1 MARETEFYR
10 DNLEAILAFT
20 GGKQMLIERYS
31 KRKRYNTR

>member
-20 GGKQMLIERYS
+20 GGKQMLNIKQVSEF
-31 KRKRYNTR
+31 TGICH